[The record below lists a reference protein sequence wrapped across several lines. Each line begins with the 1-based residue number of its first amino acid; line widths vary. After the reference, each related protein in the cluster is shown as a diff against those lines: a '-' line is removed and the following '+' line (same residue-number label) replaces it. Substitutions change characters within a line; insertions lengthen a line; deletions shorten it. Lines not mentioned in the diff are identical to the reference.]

1 MRRQCSLDVWQAKVR
16 DFAPWCGTDRD
27 GYDGDMRASFRL
39 GRIAGV
45 PVGVNWSV
53 LVIFL
58 LIAWALSASQFP
70 RAYPGHSAVAY
81 VAAGLAAAVVFFL
94 GLLAHEVAHAV
105 VAKRN
110 GIEVEGIT
118 LWLFGGVSELK
129 GEARDPGAEL
139 RIAGVG
145 PLVSL
150 IIGLFFGAIALLL
163 ALAGAHGLLL
173 GALSWLAG
181 INVLLAIFNVLPA
194 APLDG
199 GRLLRAAVWK
209 ATGDRTKA
217 SVVAARAG
225 WILGALLIGL
235 GLWQFLAGSG
245 VGGLWLALI
254 GWFLIG
260 AAGMEERQARMGSAL
275 RGIRVAEV
283 MTPQPQTA
291 SGEMTVADFVDH
303 YLFAYRHSAL
313 PLTEEG
319 RPVGLVTLDRVRGI
333 PADRRASTTLAEV
346 SCRADEL
353 VLANPDEQLTDLLPR
368 LSQCADGRALVVTD
382 QRLVGIVSPSDIS
395 RAVQRGSMREQMTAG
410 RS

>member
-1 MRRQCSLDVWQAKVR
+1 
-16 DFAPWCGTDRD
+16 
-27 GYDGDMRASFRL
+27 MRASFRL

-58 LIAWALSASQFP
+58 LIAWGLSANQFP
-70 RAYPGHSAVAY
+70 RAYPDEPVAAY
-81 VAAGLAAAVVFFL
+81 VLAGLAAAVVFFL
-94 GLLAHEVAHAV
+94 GLLAHEVSHAI

-110 GIEVEGIT
+110 GLAVQGIT
-118 LWLFGGVSELK
+118 LWLFGGVAELK
-129 GEARDPGAEL
+129 GEAKDPGAEL
-139 RIAGVG
+139 RISGVG

-150 IIGLFFGAIALLL
+150 LIGLFFGAIAILLV
-163 ALAGAHGLLL
+163 LAGQDGLLL
-173 GALSWLAG
+173 GVMAWLAG
-181 INVLLAIFNVLPA
+181 INVLLAVFNVLPA

-225 WILGALLIGL
+225 WVLGALLIGL
-235 GLWQFLAGSG
+235 GLWQFLAGVG
-245 VGGLWLALI
+245 FGGLWLALI

-260 AAGMEERQARMGSAL
+260 AAGMEERQARLGSAL
-275 RGIRVAEV
+275 RGIRVADV

-333 PADRRASTTLAEV
+333 PADRRAATTLGEV

-353 VLANPDEQLTDLLPR
+353 VLASPDEQLNDLLPR
-368 LSQCADGRALVVTD
+368 LNECADGRALVVTEG
-382 QRLVGIVSPSDIS
+382 RLVGIVSPSDIS
-395 RAVQRGSMREQMTAG
+395 RAVQRGSMRDDVA
-410 RS
+410 RR

>member
-1 MRRQCSLDVWQAKVR
+1 
-16 DFAPWCGTDRD
+16 
-27 GYDGDMRASFRL
+27 MRASFRL

-53 LVIFL
+53 LVIFA
-58 LIAWALSASQFP
+58 LIAWGLSANQFP
-70 RAYPGHSAVAY
+70 RAYPDRPVAAY
-81 VAAGLAAAVVFFL
+81 VLAGLAAAVVFFL
-94 GLLAHEVAHAV
+94 GLLAHEISHAI

-110 GIEVEGIT
+110 GLEVGGIT
-118 LWLFGGVSELK
+118 LWLFGGVAELR

-139 RIAGVG
+139 RIAGIG

-150 IIGLFFGAIALLL
+150 LIGLFFGAIAVVL
-163 ALAGAHGLLL
+163 ALAGVEGLLL
-173 GALSWLAG
+173 GSLAWLAG
-181 INVLLAIFNVLPA
+181 INVLLAVFNALPA

-225 WILGALLIGL
+225 WVLGAVLIGL
-235 GLWQFLAGSG
+235 GLWQFLAGVG
-245 VGGLWLALI
+245 FGGLWLALI

-275 RGIRVAEV
+275 EGVRVADV

-291 SGEMTVADFVDH
+291 SGQMTVGDFVDH
-303 YLFAYRHSAL
+303 YLFAYRHTAL
-313 PLTEEG
+313 PLTEDD

-333 PADRRASTTLAEV
+333 PAERRAATTLAEV
-346 SCRADEL
+346 ACRADEL
-353 VLANPDEQLTDLLPR
+353 VLARPDEPLNELLPR
-368 LSQCADGRALVVTD
+368 LSECADGRALVVSD
-382 QRLVGIVSPSDIS
+382 GRLVGIVSPSDIS
-395 RAVQRGSMREQMTAG
+395 RAVQRGSLREQMQGSRPG
-410 RS
+410 R

>member
-1 MRRQCSLDVWQAKVR
+1 
-16 DFAPWCGTDRD
+16 
-27 GYDGDMRASFRL
+27 MRASFRL

-58 LIAWALSASQFP
+58 LIAWGLAASQFP
-70 RAYPGHSAVAY
+70 RAYPDRPTLAY
-81 VAAGLAAAVVFFL
+81 VTAGLAAAVVFFL

-105 VAKRN
+105 VARRN
-110 GIEVEGIT
+110 GIEVVGIT

-150 IIGLFFGAIALLL
+150 VIGLFFGAIAVLL
-163 ALAGAHGLLL
+163 ALAGAHGLVL
-173 GALSWLAG
+173 GSLAWLAG
-181 INVLLAIFNVLPA
+181 INILLAIFNVLPA

-209 ATGDRTKA
+209 ATGDRTRA

-225 WILGALLIGL
+225 WVLGALLIGL
-235 GLWQFLAGSG
+235 GLWQFLVGAG

-260 AAGMEERQARMGSAL
+260 AAGAEERQARTGSAL
-275 RGIRVAEV
+275 RGVRVADV

-291 SGEMTVADFVDH
+291 SGDTTVADFVDN
-303 YLFAYRHSAL
+303 YLFAYRHSTL
-313 PLTEEG
+313 PLTDDG

-333 PADRRASTTLAEV
+333 PADRRSSTTLAEV

-353 VLANPDEQLTDLLPR
+353 VLAAPDEELNDLLPR

-395 RAVQRGSMREQMTAG
+395 RAVQRGSMREQLTPG
-410 RS
+410 RR

>member
-1 MRRQCSLDVWQAKVR
+1 
-16 DFAPWCGTDRD
+16 
-27 GYDGDMRASFRL
+27 MRASFRL
-39 GRIAGV
+39 GRVAGV

-70 RAYPGHSAVAY
+70 RAYPGRSLVEY
-81 VAAGLAAAVVFFL
+81 WAAGLAAAVVFFL
-94 GLLAHEVAHAV
+94 GLLAHEVSHSV

-110 GIEVEGIT
+110 GIQVEGIT

-150 IIGLFFGAIALLL
+150 LIGAIFGAIALVLS
-163 ALAGAHGLLL
+163 LAGVHGLLL
-173 GALSWLAG
+173 GSLAWLAG
-181 INVLLAIFNVLPA
+181 INVLLAIFNILPA

-225 WILGALLIGL
+225 RILGVVLIGL
-235 GLWQFLAGSG
+235 GLWQFIAGAG

-260 AAGMEERQARMGSAL
+260 AAGVEERQARMGGTL
-275 RGIRVAEV
+275 RGIRVADV

-291 SGEMTVADFVDH
+291 SGAMTVADFVDH
-303 YLFAYRHSAL
+303 YLFAYRHTAL
-313 PLTEEG
+313 PLTDG
-319 RPVGLVTLDRVRGI
+319 DGHPVGLVTLDRVRGI
-333 PADRRASTTLAEV
+333 PADRRGSTTLGEV
-346 SCRADEL
+346 ACRADEL
-353 VLANPDEQLTDLLPR
+353 VLARPDEDLTELLPR
-368 LSQCADGRALVVTD
+368 LSECADGRALVVTD

-395 RAVQRGSMREQMTAG
+395 RAVQRGSLREQMSHGG
-410 RS
+410 R

>member
-1 MRRQCSLDVWQAKVR
+1 
-16 DFAPWCGTDRD
+16 
-27 GYDGDMRASFRL
+27 MRASFRL

-58 LIAWALSASQFP
+58 LIAWALSANQFP
-70 RAYPGHSAVAY
+70 RSYPDRPVIAY
-81 VAAGLAAAVVFFL
+81 VLAGLAAAVVFFL
-94 GLLAHEVAHAV
+94 GLLAHEVSHAI

-110 GIEVEGIT
+110 GLEVGGIT
-118 LWLFGGVSELK
+118 LWLFGGVAELK
-129 GEARDPGAEL
+129 GEAPNPGAEL

-150 IIGLFFGAIALLL
+150 LIGVFFGGIAVAL
-163 ALAGAHGLLL
+163 ALTGYEGLLL
-173 GALSWLAG
+173 GVLAWLAG
-181 INVLLAIFNVLPA
+181 INVLLAVFNVLPA

-225 WILGALLIGL
+225 RILGVVLIGL
-235 GLWQFLAGSG
+235 GFWQFIAGAG
-245 VGGLWLALI
+245 FGGLWLALI

-260 AAGMEERQARMGSAL
+260 AAAMEERQARMGDAL
-275 RGIRVAEV
+275 RNVRVTDV

-291 SGEMTVADFVDH
+291 SGEMTVADFVDN

-319 RPVGLVTLDRVRGI
+319 RPVGLVTLDRVRGVA
-333 PADRRASTTLAEV
+333 ADRRAGTTLAEV
-346 SCRADEL
+346 SCRSDEL
-353 VLANPDEQLTDLLPR
+353 VLASPDEQLNDLLPR
-368 LSQCADGRALVVTD
+368 LSECADGRALVVSEG
-382 QRLVGIVSPSDIS
+382 RLVGIVSPSDIS
-395 RAVQRGSMREQMTAG
+395 RAVQRGSLRGQLATG
-410 RS
+410 RPGA

>member
-1 MRRQCSLDVWQAKVR
+1 
-16 DFAPWCGTDRD
+16 
-27 GYDGDMRASFRL
+27 MRASFRL

-110 GIEVEGIT
+110 GIDVEGIT

-150 IIGLFFGAIALLL
+150 IIGLFFGAIAVVL
-163 ALAGAHGLLL
+163 ALAGVHGLLL

-225 WILGALLIGL
+225 WVLGALLIGL

-346 SCRADEL
+346 SCRADDL

>member
-1 MRRQCSLDVWQAKVR
+1 
-16 DFAPWCGTDRD
+16 
-27 GYDGDMRASFRL
+27 MRASFRL

-58 LIAWALSASQFP
+58 LIAWALSASLFP
-70 RAYPGHSAVAY
+70 RSYPGHPGWQY
-81 VAAGLAAAVVFFL
+81 VAAGLSAALVFFL
-94 GLLAHEVAHAV
+94 GLLAHEVSHSV

-110 GIEVEGIT
+110 GIEVGGIT

-129 GEARDPGAEL
+129 GEAKDPGAEL
-139 RIAGVG
+139 RIAGIG

-150 IIGLFFGAIALLL
+150 LIGFFFGAIAVVI
-163 ALAGAHGLLL
+163 ALAGGGGLLL

-181 INVLLAIFNVLPA
+181 INILLAIFNVLPA

-225 WILGALLIGL
+225 WGLGALLIAF
-235 GLWQFLAGSG
+235 GLWRFLSG
-245 VGGLWLALI
+245 AALGGLWLALI

-260 AAGMEERQARMGSAL
+260 AAGMEERQARMGGAL
-275 RGIRVAEV
+275 RGVRVSDV

-333 PADRRASTTLAEV
+333 PADQRASTTLAQV
-346 SCRADEL
+346 ACRSDEL
-353 VLANPDEQLTDLLPR
+353 VLASPDEPLNDLLPR
-368 LSQCADGRALVVTD
+368 LSECADGRALVVTD
-382 QRLVGIVSPSDIS
+382 QRLVGIISPSDIS
-395 RAVQRGSMREQMTAG
+395 RAVQRGSLRDQMTTG
-410 RS
+410 RH

>member
-1 MRRQCSLDVWQAKVR
+1 
-16 DFAPWCGTDRD
+16 
-27 GYDGDMRASFRL
+27 MRASFRL
-39 GRIAGV
+39 GRVAGV

-58 LIAWALSASQFP
+58 LIAWALSANQFP
-70 RAYPGHSAVAY
+70 RSYPGRPTWAY
-81 VAAGLAAAVVFFL
+81 VLAGLAAAVVFFL
-94 GLLAHEVAHAV
+94 GLLAHEVSHAV
-105 VAKRN
+105 IAKRN
-110 GIEVEGIT
+110 GLQVKGIT
-118 LWLFGGVSELK
+118 LWLLGGVAELH

-150 IIGLFFGAIALLL
+150 LLGFFFGGIAVVL
-163 ALAGAHGLLL
+163 ALAGQEGLLL
-173 GALSWLAG
+173 GSLAWLAG
-181 INVLLAIFNVLPA
+181 INVLLAVFNILPA

-235 GLWQFLAGSG
+235 GLWQFLAGFG

-260 AAGMEERQARMGSAL
+260 AAGVEGRQARMGSAL
-275 RGIRVAEV
+275 AGVRVADV

-291 SGEMTVADFVDH
+291 SAEMTVADFVDH

-333 PADRRASTTLAEV
+333 PAERRATTTLGEV
-346 SCRADEL
+346 ACRADEL
-353 VLANPDEQLTDLLPR
+353 VLAGPEDQLNDLLPR
-368 LSQCADGRALVVTD
+368 LSECADGRALVVTD

-395 RAVQRGSMREQMTAG
+395 RAVQRGSLRDQLAG
-410 RS
+410 DRH

>member
-1 MRRQCSLDVWQAKVR
+1 
-16 DFAPWCGTDRD
+16 
-27 GYDGDMRASFRL
+27 MRASFRL

-58 LIAWALSASQFP
+58 LIAWGLSASQFP
-70 RAYPGHSAVAY
+70 RAYPGRPVVEY
-81 VAAGLAAAVVFFL
+81 WLAGLAAAVVFFL
-94 GLLAHEVAHAV
+94 GLLAHEVSHSV

-139 RIAGVG
+139 RIAGIG

-150 IIGLFFGAIALLL
+150 IIGVFFGAIAVLLT
-163 ALAGAHGLLL
+163 LAGVHGLLL
-173 GALSWLAG
+173 GALAWLAG
-181 INVLLAIFNVLPA
+181 INILLAIFNVLPA

-209 ATGDRTKA
+209 ATGDRTRA

-225 WILGALLIGL
+225 WVLGAVLIGL
-235 GLWQFLAGSG
+235 GLWQFLVGAG

-275 RGIRVAEV
+275 RGIRVADV

-291 SGEMTVADFVDH
+291 AGTMTVADFVDH

-319 RPVGLVTLDRVRGI
+319 RPVGLVTLDRVRHI

-346 SCRADEL
+346 ACRADEL
-353 VLANPDEQLTDLLPR
+353 VLARPDEELTDLLPR
-368 LSQCADGRALVVTD
+368 LSECADGRALVVAD
-382 QRLVGIVSPSDIS
+382 HQLVGIVSPSDIS
-395 RAVQRGSMREQMTAG
+395 RAVQRGSLREQTTGG
-410 RS
+410 RH